1 MLFKGPYAFLSN
13 MYTCNVEGY
22 PCVESMFQ
30 AEKCKLGIEKGQ
42 FKFMNGY
49 AAKAQGRRVI
59 LRPDWEMVKVDV
71 MRSVLKCKFKGE
83 LLERLKAIEE
93 DIIEHNTWG
102 DTFWGV
108 CNGVGNNMLGKLLM
122 ELRDND

>member
-1 MLFKGPYAFLSN
+1 
-13 MYTCNVEGY
+13 
-22 PCVESMFQ
+22 MFQ

-59 LRPDWEMVKVDV
+59 LRPDWEAVKVDV

-83 LLERLKAIEE
+83 LLERLKSVEE

-108 CNGVGNNMLGKLLM
+108 CNGRGDNVLGKLLM